1 MADVTVLKPIRMK
14 TEKISELTTNR
25 LSVYLRCLNDLA
37 AAGLE
42 TVSSQALAEQF
53 NLNSAQI
60 RKDLA
65 YFGEFGV
72 RGVGYYVNDL
82 RQHLMEI
89 LGLTLDHRIVIV
101 GAGNLGLALANYQG
115 FNLNSFHIVAIL
127 DSDPTKIGREIKSGL
142 KVEDARNLAGVIA
155 REEIN
160 IVIITVP
167 AHAAELVLEEA
178 TAAGVKAVL
187 NFAPVQLHPKPG
199 VKVKNVDL
207 AISLESLS
215 YFLARPNAEG
225 SLEPF
230 RGFLGSEP
238 EANENGTTR
247 PSPRTD
253 ELQQ

>member
-25 LSVYLRCLNDLA
+25 LSVYLRCLNELA
-37 AAGLE
+37 GAGLE

-82 RQHLMEI
+82 RQHLMQI

-101 GAGNLGLALANYQG
+101 GAGNLGMALANYQG
-115 FNLNSFHIVAIL
+115 FNLNSFHIVALL
-127 DSDPTKIGREIKSGL
+127 DSDPAKIGIEIRSGL
-142 KVEDARNLAGVIA
+142 KVEDARNLGEVIT
-155 REEIN
+155 RQEID

-167 AHAAELVLEEA
+167 ATGAEQVLDEAA
-178 TAAGVKAVL
+178 AAGVKAVL
-187 NFAPVQLHPKPG
+187 NFAPVQLNPKPG

-215 YFLARPNAEG
+215 YFLARPLTEG
-225 SLEPF
+225 SLEDF
-230 RGFLGSEP
+230 RDFLGSES
-238 EANENGTTR
+238 ETNENGTAL
-247 PSPRTD
+247 PAGSN
-253 ELQQ
+253 